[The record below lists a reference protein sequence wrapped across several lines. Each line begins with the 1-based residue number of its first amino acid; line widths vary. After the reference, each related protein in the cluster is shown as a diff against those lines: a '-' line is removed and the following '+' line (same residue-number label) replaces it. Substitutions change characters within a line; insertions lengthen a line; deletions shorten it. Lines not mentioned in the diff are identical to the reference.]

1 MSGLTVPLLILTA
14 VSSAAAGAAKVKAA
28 KYQRNSYYSQARQAE
43 LKGRSDALAYKRE
56 GIDILRNVQ
65 KTMATANVRAAAGGL
80 APFVSGESTSLIN
93 IASMR
98 GAADEFS
105 VQTDNASLA
114 QSMSQ
119 AQADNLRTAGDVG
132 VKMARKNAKISFV
145 QTMVQGGLMAGGGGG
160 GNNFAGGYTG
170 NATGVGYGS
179 GATLNAGQVG

>member
-1 MSGLTVPLLILTA
+1 MSGVEIALLGALA
-14 VSSAAAGAAKVKAA
+14 ASSAAAGFAKVKSA
-28 KYQRNSYYSQARQAE
+28 KYQRNSYYSQARQTE

-132 VKMARKNAKISFV
+132 VKMARTNAKIGFV
-145 QTMVQGGLMAGGGGG
+145 QTMAQAGLMGG
-160 GNNFAGGYTG
+160 FTG
-170 NATGVGYGS
+170 NAVPMNSGS
-179 GATLNAGQVG
+179 MNQINLSGGQTLAGG

>member
-1 MSGLTVPLLILTA
+1 MTQLALLAATA
-14 VSSAAAGAAKVKAA
+14 LSAAASGAAKVKSA

-105 VQTDNASLA
+105 IQSDNASLA

-119 AQADNLRTAGDVG
+119 MQADNLRQAGDVG
-132 VKMARKNAKISFV
+132 VQMARKNAKIGFV
-145 QTMVQGGLMAGGGGG
+145 QTMAQAGLMGG
-160 GNNFAGGYTG
+160 FTG
-170 NATGVGYGS
+170 NSTLPISRPGYGPVVP
-179 GATLNAGQVG
+179 T

>member
-1 MSGLTVPLLILTA
+1 MSGMEMVIISAL
-14 VSSAAAGAAKVKAA
+14 VSGASAAAEGRAKVEAA
-28 KYQRNSYYSQARQAE
+28 EYQRNTYYSNARQAE
-43 LKGRSDALAYKRE
+43 LKGRTDALAYKRE

-65 KTMATANVRAAAGGL
+65 KTMAAANVRAAAGGL

-119 AQADNLRTAGDVG
+119 MQADNLRLAGDTGLRMAQKAAKRG
-132 VKMARKNAKISFV
+132 VITAVVK
-145 QTMVQGGLMAGGGGG
+145 GGLMGANSGG
-160 GNNFAGGYTG
+160 FTG
-170 NATGVGYGS
+170 NSTQSLVSAPGYGPVVP
-179 GATLNAGQVG
+179 T

>member
-1 MSGLTVPLLILTA
+1 MSGVEIALLGALA
-14 VSSAAAGAAKVKAA
+14 ASSAAAGFAKVKSA

-43 LKGRSDALAYKRE
+43 LKGRTDALAYKRE

-119 AQADNLRTAGDVG
+119 AQADNLRQAGDVG
-132 VKMARKNAKISFV
+132 VKMARTNAKIGFV
-145 QTMVQGGLMAGGGGG
+145 QTMTQAGLMAGSGG
-160 GNNFAGGYTG
+160 FTG
-170 NATGVGYGS
+170 NQTVPWTNPDTNVVTTYG
-179 GATLNAGQVG
+179 

>member
-1 MSGLTVPLLILTA
+1 MSGVEIALLGALA
-14 VSSAAAGAAKVKAA
+14 ASSAAAGFAKVKSA
-28 KYQRNSYYSQARQAE
+28 KYQRNAYYSQARQAE

-105 VQTDNASLA
+105 IQLDNASLA

-119 AQADNLRTAGDVG
+119 MQAANLRQAGDVG
-132 VKMARKNAKISFV
+132 VKMARTNAKIGFARDMM
-145 QTMVQGGLMAGGGGG
+145 QMASMG
-160 GNNFAGGYTG
+160 AGY
-170 NATGVGYGS
+170 S
-179 GATLNAGQVG
+179 GNAGQGG

>member
-14 VSSAAAGAAKVKAA
+14 VSSAAAGAAKVKSA

-119 AQADNLRTAGDVG
+119 AQADNLRQAGDVG
-132 VKMARKNAKISFV
+132 VKMARKNAKIGFV
-145 QTMVQGGLMAGGGGG
+145 QTMAQAGLMTG
-160 GNNFAGGYTG
+160 FTG
-170 NATGVGYGS
+170 NSTLPISRPGYGP
-179 GATLNAGQVG
+179 TFYTQQVPT

>member
-1 MSGLTVPLLILTA
+1 MTQLALLAATA
-14 VSSAAAGAAKVKAA
+14 LSAAASGAAKVKSA

-93 IASMR
+93 IASLR

-119 AQADNLRTAGDVG
+119 AQADNLRQAGDVG
-132 VKMARKNAKISFV
+132 VQMARKNAKIGFV
-145 QTMVQGGLMAGGGGG
+145 QTMAQAGLMAG
-160 GNNFAGGYTG
+160 NFTG
-170 NATGVGYGS
+170 NAVPMNSGS
-179 GATLNAGQVG
+179 MNQINLSGGQTLAGG

>member
-1 MSGLTVPLLILTA
+1 MTQLALLAATA
-14 VSSAAAGAAKVKAA
+14 LSAAASGAAKVKAA

-145 QTMVQGGLMAGGGGG
+145 QTMAQAGLMTG
-160 GNNFAGGYTG
+160 FTG
-170 NATGVGYGS
+170 NAVPMNSYSRPISVSGGQSLAGKGV
-179 GATLNAGQVG
+179 L

>member
-1 MSGLTVPLLILTA
+1 MEIVLLGALA
-14 VSSAAAGAAKVKAA
+14 ASSAAAGFAKVKAA
-28 KYQRNSYYSQARQAE
+28 KYQRNAYYSQARQAE

-80 APFVSGESTSLIN
+80 APFVSGESASLIN
-93 IASMR
+93 IASLR

-145 QTMVQGGLMAGGGGG
+145 QTMVQGGLMTGGGGG
-160 GNNFAGGYTG
+160 GFTG
-170 NATGVGYGS
+170 NSTQSLVSAPGYGP
-179 GATLNAGQVG
+179 TYYTQQVPL

>member
-1 MSGLTVPLLILTA
+1 MTQLALLAATA
-14 VSSAAAGAAKVKAA
+14 LSAAASGAAKVKSA

-93 IASMR
+93 IASLR

-119 AQADNLRTAGDVG
+119 AQADNLRQAGDVG
-132 VKMARKNAKISFV
+132 VQMARKNAKIGFV
-145 QTMVQGGLMAGGGGG
+145 QTMAQAGLMTG
-160 GNNFAGGYTG
+160 FTG
-170 NATGVGYGS
+170 NAVPMNSYSRPISVSGGQSLAGKGV
-179 GATLNAGQVG
+179 L

>member
-1 MSGLTVPLLILTA
+1 MSGVEMVLLGALA
-14 VSSAAAGAAKVKAA
+14 ASSAAAGFAKVKSA
-28 KYQRNSYYSQARQAE
+28 KYQRNAYYSQARQAE
-43 LKGRSDALAYKRE
+43 LKGRTDALAYKRE

-105 VQTDNASLA
+105 IQSDNASLA

-119 AQADNLRTAGDVG
+119 AQADNLRQAGDVG
-132 VKMARKNAKISFV
+132 VQMARKNAKIGFV
-145 QTMVQGGLMAGGGGG
+145 QTMAQAGLMAGVGG
-160 GNNFAGGYTG
+160 FTG
-170 NATGVGYGS
+170 NAVPMNSGS
-179 GATLNAGQVG
+179 MNPINLSGGQTLAGG

>member
-1 MSGLTVPLLILTA
+1 MTQLALLAATA
-14 VSSAAAGAAKVKAA
+14 LSAAASGAAKVKSA

-93 IASMR
+93 IASLR

-119 AQADNLRTAGDVG
+119 AQADNLRQAGDVG
-132 VKMARKNAKISFV
+132 VQMARKNAKISFV
-145 QTMVQGGLMAGGGGG
+145 QTMAQAGLMTG
-160 GNNFAGGYTG
+160 FTG
-170 NATGVGYGS
+170 NAVPMNSYSRPISVSGGQSLAGKGV
-179 GATLNAGQVG
+179 L

>member
-1 MSGLTVPLLILTA
+1 MSGVEIALLGALA

-132 VKMARKNAKISFV
+132 VKMARKNAKIDFV
-145 QTMVQGGLMAGGGGG
+145 TTMVQGGLMTGGGGTG
-160 GNNFAGGYTG
+160 GGVNYTGSTPSISYSG
-170 NATGVGYGS
+170 NATV
-179 GATLNAGQVG
+179 

>member
-1 MSGLTVPLLILTA
+1 MTQLALLAATA
-14 VSSAAAGAAKVKAA
+14 LSAAASGAAKVKSA
-28 KYQRNSYYSQARQAE
+28 KYQRNSYYSQARQTE

-132 VKMARKNAKISFV
+132 VKMARTNAKIGFV
-145 QTMVQGGLMAGGGGG
+145 QTMAQAGLMGG
-160 GNNFAGGYTG
+160 FTG
-170 NATGVGYGS
+170 NAVPMNSGS
-179 GATLNAGQVG
+179 MNQINLSGGQTLAGG

>member
-1 MSGLTVPLLILTA
+1 MSGMEIVLLGALA
-14 VSSAAAGAAKVKAA
+14 ASSAAAGAAKVKAA

-43 LKGRSDALAYKRE
+43 LKGRSDALVYKRE

-145 QTMVQGGLMAGGGGG
+145 QTMVQGGLMAGGGG
-160 GNNFAGGYTG
+160 FTG
-170 NATGVGYGS
+170 NQTVPWTNPDTGVVTTYG
-179 GATLNAGQVG
+179 

>member
-1 MSGLTVPLLILTA
+1 MSGLTIPLLIFSA
-14 VSSAAAGAAKVKAA
+14 VSSAAAGAAQVKAA

-105 VQTDNASLA
+105 VQTDNALLA

-119 AQADNLRTAGDVG
+119 AQADNLRQAGDVG
-132 VKMARKNAKISFV
+132 VQMARKNARIGFV
-145 QTMVQGGLMAGGGGG
+145 QTIAQAGLMTG
-160 GNNFAGGYTG
+160 FTG
-170 NATGVGYGS
+170 NAVQMNSYSRPISVSGGQSLAGKGV
-179 GATLNAGQVG
+179 L

>member
-1 MSGLTVPLLILTA
+1 MTQLALLAATA
-14 VSSAAAGAAKVKAA
+14 LSAAASGAAKVKSA

-119 AQADNLRTAGDVG
+119 AQADNLRQAGDVG
-132 VKMARKNAKISFV
+132 VQMARKNAKIGFV
-145 QTMVQGGLMAGGGGG
+145 QTMAQAGLMTG
-160 GNNFAGGYTG
+160 FTG
-170 NATGVGYGS
+170 NAVPMNSGSMNKITVGDYSLAGK
-179 GATLNAGQVG
+179 GTL

>member
-119 AQADNLRTAGDVG
+119 AQAENLRTAGDVG
-132 VKMARKNAKISFV
+132 VQMARKNAKIGFV
-145 QTMVQGGLMAGGGGG
+145 QTMAQAGLMTG
-160 GNNFAGGYTG
+160 FTG
-170 NATGVGYGS
+170 NAVPMNSGS
-179 GATLNAGQVG
+179 MNQINLSGGQTLAGG

>member
-1 MSGLTVPLLILTA
+1 MSGVEIALLGALA
-14 VSSAAAGAAKVKAA
+14 ASSAAAGFAKVKSA

-43 LKGRSDALAYKRE
+43 LKGRTDALAYKRE

-105 VQTDNASLA
+105 IQSDNASLA

-132 VKMARKNAKISFV
+132 VKMARKNAKIGFV
-145 QTMVQGGLMAGGGGG
+145 QTMAQAGLMAGSGG
-160 GNNFAGGYTG
+160 FTG
-170 NATGVGYGS
+170 NQTVPLTNPDTGVVTTYG
-179 GATLNAGQVG
+179 

>member
-43 LKGRSDALAYKRE
+43 LKGRTDALAYKRE

-80 APFVSGESTSLIN
+80 APFVSGESNDLIN
-93 IASMR
+93 IASLR
-98 GAADEFS
+98 GAADDFS

-119 AQADNLRTAGDVG
+119 MQADNLRTAGDVG
-132 VKMARKNAKISFV
+132 VKMARKNAKIDFV
-145 QTMVQGGLMAGGGGG
+145 TTMVQGGLMTGGGGTG
-160 GNNFAGGYTG
+160 GGVNYTGSTPSISYSG
-170 NATGVGYGS
+170 NATV
-179 GATLNAGQVG
+179 

>member
-1 MSGLTVPLLILTA
+1 MSGVEMVIIGALLSGA
-14 VSSAAAGAAKVKAA
+14 SAAAEGRAKVESAE
-28 KYQRNSYYSQARQAE
+28 YQRNSYYSNARQAE
-43 LKGRSDALAYKRE
+43 LKGRTDALAYKRE

-80 APFVSGESTSLIN
+80 APFVSGDSTSLIN

-119 AQADNLRTAGDVG
+119 AQADNFRLAGDTGLRMAQKAARRG
-132 VKMARKNAKISFV
+132 VISAV
-145 QTMVQGGLMAGGGGG
+145 IKGGLMGASSGGGG
-160 GNNFAGGYTG
+160 GNLAGGYTG

-179 GATLNAGQVG
+179 GATVY

>member
-1 MSGLTVPLLILTA
+1 MSGVEIALLGALA
-14 VSSAAAGAAKVKAA
+14 ASSAAAGFAKVKSA
-28 KYQRNSYYSQARQAE
+28 KYQRNAYYSQARQAE

-145 QTMVQGGLMAGGGGG
+145 QTMVQGGLMTGGGG
-160 GNNFAGGYTG
+160 FTG
-170 NATGVGYGS
+170 NAVPMNSGS
-179 GATLNAGQVG
+179 MNQVNLSGGQTLAGG

>member
-1 MSGLTVPLLILTA
+1 MSGMEIVLLSALA
-14 VSSAAAGAAKVKAA
+14 ASSAAAGFAKVKSA

-43 LKGRSDALAYKRE
+43 LKGRTDALAYKRE

-80 APFVSGESTSLIN
+80 APFVSGESNDLIN
-93 IASMR
+93 IASLR

-132 VKMARKNAKISFV
+132 VRMARKNAKIGFV
-145 QTMVQGGLMAGGGGG
+145 QTMAQASLMAGGGG
-160 GNNFAGGYTG
+160 FTG
-170 NATGVGYGS
+170 NQTVPWTNPDTGVVTTYG
-179 GATLNAGQVG
+179 

>member
-1 MSGLTVPLLILTA
+1 MSGMEIVLLSALA
-14 VSSAAAGAAKVKAA
+14 ASSAAAGFAKVKSA

-43 LKGRSDALAYKRE
+43 LKGRTDALAYKRE

-80 APFVSGESTSLIN
+80 APFVSGESNDLIN
-93 IASMR
+93 IASLR

-119 AQADNLRTAGDVG
+119 AQADNLRQAGDVG
-132 VKMARKNAKISFV
+132 VKMARKNAKIGFV
-145 QTMVQGGLMAGGGGG
+145 QTMAQAGLMTGSGG
-160 GNNFAGGYTG
+160 FTG
-170 NATGVGYGS
+170 NSTQSLVSAPGYGPVVP
-179 GATLNAGQVG
+179 T

>member
-1 MSGLTVPLLILTA
+1 MTQLALLAVTA
-14 VSSAAAGAAKVKAA
+14 LSAAASGAAKVKAA
-28 KYQRNSYYSQARQAE
+28 KYERNAYYSQARQAE

-105 VQTDNASLA
+105 IQSDNASLA

-145 QTMVQGGLMAGGGGG
+145 QTMVQGGLMTGGGGG
-160 GNNFAGGYTG
+160 GFTG
-170 NATGVGYGS
+170 NSTQSLVSAPGYGPVVP
-179 GATLNAGQVG
+179 T

>member
-1 MSGLTVPLLILTA
+1 MSGMEIVLLSALA
-14 VSSAAAGAAKVKAA
+14 ASSAAAGFAKVKSA
-28 KYQRNSYYSQARQAE
+28 KYQRNAYYSQARQAE

-105 VQTDNASLA
+105 IQSDNASLA

-119 AQADNLRTAGDVG
+119 AQADNLRQAGDVG
-132 VKMARKNAKISFV
+132 VKMARTNAKIGFV
-145 QTMVQGGLMAGGGGG
+145 QTMVQGGLMAGSGG
-160 GNNFAGGYTG
+160 FTG
-170 NATGVGYGS
+170 NSTQSLVSAPGYGPVVP
-179 GATLNAGQVG
+179 T

>member
-105 VQTDNASLA
+105 IQSDNASLA

-119 AQADNLRTAGDVG
+119 AQADNLRQAGDVG
-132 VKMARKNAKISFV
+132 VQMARKNARIGFV
-145 QTMVQGGLMAGGGGG
+145 QTMAQAGLMAGGGG
-160 GNNFAGGYTG
+160 FTG
-170 NATGVGYGS
+170 NAVPMNSGSMNKITVGDYSLAGK
-179 GATLNAGQVG
+179 GTL